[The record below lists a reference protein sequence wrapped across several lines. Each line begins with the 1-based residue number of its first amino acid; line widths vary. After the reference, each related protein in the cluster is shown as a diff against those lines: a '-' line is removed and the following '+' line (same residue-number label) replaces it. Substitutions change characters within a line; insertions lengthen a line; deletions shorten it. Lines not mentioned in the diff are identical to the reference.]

1 MTRTETAKV
10 GGQLDCD
17 ELFLRNMRVLWRRDP
32 SLAARIDAVDDDD
45 RIPVEPAKS
54 GDATARVTLPDGKIA
69 YLHSRHEPGAE
80 AKKWADAVD
89 REGKFCL
96 VVSGIGL
103 GHHIRALFEA
113 AHDETVIICIEPSL
127 PLLATA
133 LTCVD
138 LSDMINADRLVF
150 LVDDDKTRLHQR
162 LKKHSTLIM
171 LGTQFARHI
180 PSIRRDEPGYNRIHA
195 ALTEF
200 VTYSR
205 MSLMTLLGNARITC
219 KNVAMNLPNYVATP
233 PIDLLQ
239 DRFRGCPGIVISAG
253 PSLSK
258 NLDQLGALKGK
269 AVLCA
274 VQTALRPLTQRG
286 IVPDFVTSL
295 DFHEMSSKFY
305 EGVEGLE
312 DIHLVA
318 EPKATWHVT
327 DTYPGPISLL
337 DNQWARLVAGDD
349 LAGRSGLTAGA
360 TVAHLAFYL
369 AAYMGC
375 DPIIFVGQ
383 DLAFSGH
390 VFYVPGVE
398 IHRAWRGEIN
408 RFNSM
413 EQKEWDR
420 IVRNRP
426 ILRKVVGNDGT
437 QLYTDEL
444 LFTYLEQFEKD
455 IRTVT
460 ATVVN
465 ATEGGAR
472 IRGTSVLSLAEAAE
486 RFCKTP
492 IDPAQFDY
500 RKEASWWDE
509 SKFTLLKEVLEDRI
523 ASLDEVVTVSD
534 ELLELFEE
542 LRELTDDPNKKIIR
556 VDELRVKVHQDTRA
570 YEMVNAAT
578 QTAELRRYHAD
589 RMISAASGDGAER
602 AKQQIERDSAF
613 IGSVRD
619 GAKDVREILEET
631 LKRVIDPPRRNVPLS
646 REAVVEGSGLG
657 ARSESGSGVAL

>member
-1 MTRTETAKV
+1 MTSTETAIA
-10 GGQLDCD
+10 GN

-32 SLAARIDAVDDDD
+32 ALAVLVDAVEDED
-45 RIPVEPAKS
+45 RMLVESAKN
-54 GDATARVTLPDGKIA
+54 GEATAKVTLPDGKSV
-69 YLHSRHEPGAE
+69 YLHSRHDPGAE
-80 AKKWADAVD
+80 AKKWTNAID
-89 REGKFCL
+89 RDGKFCF

-103 GHHIRALFEA
+103 GHHIRALFDLL
-113 AHDETVIICIEPSL
+113 HDDGIIVCVEPSIQL
-127 PLLATA
+127 VATA

-138 LSDMINADRLVF
+138 LAEMIDADRLVL
-150 LVDDDKTRLHQR
+150 LVDDDKARLHQR

-171 LGTQFARHI
+171 LGTQFAKHT
-180 PSIRRDEPGYNRIHA
+180 PSVRRDQPGSNRIHA

-200 VTYSR
+200 VTFSR
-205 MSLMTLLGNARITC
+205 MSLLTLLGNARITC
-219 KNVAMNLPNYVATP
+219 KNIAMNLPNYVATP

-258 NLDQLGALKGK
+258 NLDQLGALKGR
-269 AVLCA
+269 AVLLA
-274 VQTALRPLTQRG
+274 VQTTLRPLTRQG

-312 DIHLVA
+312 NVHLVA

-337 DNQWARLVAGDD
+337 DNHWARLVAGDD
-349 LAGRSGLTAGA
+349 LAGRSGLSAGA

-369 AAYMGC
+369 AVYMGC

-420 IVRNRP
+420 IARNRP

-455 IRTVT
+455 IRAVP

-472 IRGTSVLSLAEAAE
+472 IRGTSVMSLAEAAK

-492 IDPAQFDY
+492 IDPARFDY
-500 RKEASWWDE
+500 RKQANWWDE
-509 SKFTLLKEVLEDRI
+509 SKLAALKKVLESRL
-523 ASLDEVVTVSD
+523 ASLDEVEQVCD
-534 ELLELFEE
+534 ELLGLFEE
-542 LRELTDDPNKKIIR
+542 LSELTGDPTRFNKKIVR

-578 QTAELRRYHAD
+578 QIAELRRFRAD
-589 RMISAASGDGAER
+589 RMISAASSDDAQR
-602 AKQQIERDSAF
+602 AKRQIQRDSEF
-613 IGSVRD
+613 IASVRD
-619 GAKDVREILEET
+619 GAKDVRRMLEDS
-631 LKRVIDPPRRNVPLS
+631 LVRVVDPPRRNLLLS
-646 REAVVEGSGLG
+646 REAAAGS
-657 ARSESGSGVAL
+657 

>member
-1 MTRTETAKV
+1 MTSTETVIARNRRIS
-10 GGQLDCD
+10 D

-32 SLAARIDAVDDDD
+32 ALAARVDAVDDVD
-45 RIPVEPAKS
+45 RVAVEAARN
-54 GDATARVTLPDGKIA
+54 GDATARVSLPDGNSA
-69 YLHSRHEPGAE
+69 YLHSRHQPGAE
-80 AKKWADAVD
+80 AKKWADAID
-89 REGKFCL
+89 REGNFCF

-103 GHHIRALFEA
+103 GYHIRALFDDL
-113 AHDETVIICIEPSL
+113 HDETVVVCLEPSIEL
-127 PLLATA
+127 MATA

-138 LSDMINADRLVF
+138 FADLIDADRLIF
-150 LVDDDKTRLHQR
+150 LVDDDKTRLHAR
-162 LKKHSTLIM
+162 LHRHSTLLM
-171 LGTQFARHI
+171 LGTQFAKHV
-180 PSIRRDEPGYNRIHA
+180 PSVRRDEPAYNRIHT

-205 MSLMTLLGNARITC
+205 MSLLTLLGNSRITC
-219 KNVAMNLPNYVATP
+219 KNIAMNLPNYVATP

-274 VQTALRPLTQRG
+274 VQTALRPLTLRG

-312 DIHLVA
+312 DVHLVA

-327 DTYPGPISLL
+327 DTYPGPMSLL
-337 DNQWARLVAGDD
+337 DNEWARLVAGDE
-349 LAGRSGLTAGA
+349 LGGRSGLTAGA

-383 DLAFSGH
+383 DLAFTGH

-420 IVRNRP
+420 IARNRP
-426 ILRKVVGNDGT
+426 ILRKVVGNDGSE
-437 QLYTDEL
+437 LYTDEL

-455 IRTVT
+455 IRTVP

-472 IRGTSVLSLAEAAE
+472 IRGTSVMSLADATEK
-486 RFCKTP
+486 FCRGP
-492 IDPAQFDY
+492 IDPALFEY
-500 RKEASWWDE
+500 RKDANWWDE
-509 SKFTLLKEVLEDRI
+509 SKLASLKGVLENRI
-523 ASLDEVVTVSD
+523 ASLDEVVKVCD
-534 ELLELFEE
+534 ELLDLFKE
-542 LRELTDDPNKKIIR
+542 LRGLTDDPTKFNKKIIR

-589 RMISAASGDGAER
+589 RMISAAAGDDVER
-602 AKQQIERDSAF
+602 AKRQIRRDSEF
-613 IGSVRD
+613 IGSVGT
-619 GAKDVREILEET
+619 GAQDVREMLEET
-631 LKRVIDPPRRNVPLS
+631 LQRVNDPPRRNVPLS
-646 REAVVEGSGLG
+646 RAEKD
-657 ARSESGSGVAL
+657 SGVSL